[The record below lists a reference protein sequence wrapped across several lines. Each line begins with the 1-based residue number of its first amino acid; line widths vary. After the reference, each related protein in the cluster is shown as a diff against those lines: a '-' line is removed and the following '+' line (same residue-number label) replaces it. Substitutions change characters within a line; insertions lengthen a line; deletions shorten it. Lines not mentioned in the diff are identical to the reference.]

1 MTSVILFFVG
11 SGRRRALFSAFYC
24 KNGKKDQLLILSFQY
39 ISAVI
44 ILENRVLLM
53 VSPFMSTQDSNIL
66 EECSVLLKR
75 CGNKLTL
82 IQRKKSSQLAF

>member
-1 MTSVILFFVG
+1 
-11 SGRRRALFSAFYC
+11 
-24 KNGKKDQLLILSFQY
+24 
-39 ISAVI
+39 
-44 ILENRVLLM
+44 M
-53 VSPFMSTQDSNIL
+53 VSPFVSTQDSNIL